1 MSARLVAALTLA
13 ALGCGPAVGSLVA
26 DRHYREAVC
35 AAHDGRGEGIVERA
49 LEADANL
56 LVHAD
61 VVEGD
66 VVRAALARHEGAV
79 PVTLFRVSAQSDVL
93 PLDAVELSAA
103 VGTIDGGAAALPAR
117 WDTLAWATG
126 ERLPPRRTAQTYLT
140 GGNILRA
147 GAAVATLGLS
157 LLFTDFRPDTIS
169 VDARPE
175 DYAREAPNATRL
187 HALMERSGC
196 RPHEPG
202 GGAGVRCE
210 WFFVYAS
217 SSQSPLAMA
226 LTARFVSNRLD
237 PERHDRETCA
247 ITRRALVPLGRASTL
262 SSELAARF
270 AQGARPVRE
279 VEDYGV
285 DAPISAWEQ
294 AAGILM
300 PR

>member
-1 MSARLVAALTLA
+1 MSARFVVALALATV
-13 ALGCGPAVGSLVA
+13 GCGPVVTTLVE

-35 AAHDGRGEGIVERA
+35 AAHDGRGDRIVESA
-49 LEADANL
+49 LDADANL
-56 LVHAD
+56 YVHAD
-61 VVEGD
+61 VIEGD
-66 VVRAALARHEGAV
+66 AVREALSRHEGLS

-93 PLDAVELSAA
+93 PLDAIALSAA

-126 ERLPPRRTAQTYLT
+126 ERLPPRRAAQTYLT
-140 GGNILRA
+140 GGNLLRA
-147 GAAVATLGLS
+147 GAAVATLGVS

-169 VDARPE
+169 VEATPE
-175 DYAREAPNATRL
+175 DYARAAPHATRL
-187 HALMERSGC
+187 HTLMDRSGC

-210 WFFVYAS
+210 WFFLYAS

-226 LTARFVSNRLD
+226 LTARFVANRVD
-237 PERHDRETCA
+237 PEHRDRETCA

-262 SSELAARF
+262 ASDLAARF
-270 AQGARPVRE
+270 GPRARPVRE
-279 VEDYGV
+279 VEMSGV
-285 DAPISAWEQ
+285 DAPVADWEQ
-294 AAGILM
+294 AAAILM